1 MLITGKMF
9 SPLKINRLKLSVIS
23 EFSNMVYEKKQKPG
37 DAGNQRKALQ
47 SKDHPLLTFEIAK

>member
-1 MLITGKMF
+1 MF